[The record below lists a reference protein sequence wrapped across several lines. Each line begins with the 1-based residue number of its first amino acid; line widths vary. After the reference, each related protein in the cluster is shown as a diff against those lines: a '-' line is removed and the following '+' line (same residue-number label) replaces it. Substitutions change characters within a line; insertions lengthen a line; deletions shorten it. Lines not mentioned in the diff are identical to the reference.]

1 MFKEENMNGKE
12 MDKFKVEYVTVINEI
27 DKLLKKFKKMEENT
41 AKLKEIYAENPTDE
55 KVLKEI
61 KETEI
66 LYQDVYNQF
75 VDLNRRAQALKKM
88 MGE

>member
-1 MFKEENMNGKE
+1 MNGKE

-41 AKLKEIYAENPTDE
+41 AKLKEIYAENSTDE

>member
-41 AKLKEIYAENPTDE
+41 AKLKEIYAENSTDE

>member
-1 MFKEENMNGKE
+1 MNGKE